1 MLRLAPRFTLTAAA
15 VLLFGLLLADGAVA
29 NKRRRIAGAQPTT
42 TSDDAEL
49 PGGDADLFVDES
61 ELVAEDEVDT
71 EDLVKGTLREH
82 AKDSGDAPPAPFGKS
97 PAQDPA
103 SNPSDEA
110 TMATPAAEP
119 ECVPAP
125 PGALDELCAAGPA
138 KRLDEKVAEKKVD
151 EDRPFGFF
159 QDIFNGVGDE
169 TDNAV
174 GYKIMPFAT
183 MIGGGHYEMIHLRPN
198 DPTDQREGR
207 FTTLAMSRMGVLAT
221 VGKFVTLESELEMN
235 AGPYGTSVWEGQ
247 AAIQV
252 RNQLI
257 RLTFDDLL
265 YADKLVIEAGRIT
278 DPTSLNFFS
287 MQAANLLLSDPMAR
301 TPILHAGFNRGN
313 GVQVRYTLFDQLT
326 LGFNVNAGNPTSTTS
341 TLQVGGTFPPFSRF
355 YEVPQAAVGRDARG
369 FPAPSF
375 HVMLASP
382 SIRYEWRFI
391 KAQASAQFISA
402 NTNTNSTKDENIL
415 GLNLRAGA
423 ELQAFDDLFWD
434 NRLAFFA
441 NMSRIGNGVV
451 ASDDLARLQPGFYEA
466 YTGTA
471 GFDLELY
478 GRSGIG
484 FEAALV
490 RESEPGSTPKM
501 ELFANLGATWW
512 FTNTTSLSG
521 RVAVNQS
528 CVDLDCSTDGRTG
541 FYVTLRTIL
550 GASPKTQP

>member
-1 MLRLAPRFTLTAAA
+1 MLRLTSRTTLQAAA
-15 VLLFGLLLADGAVA
+15 LLLVGLLIADGAVA
-29 NKRRRIAGAQPTT
+29 KKRRRIAGADHQTA
-42 TSDDAEL
+42 DAEL
-49 PGGDADLFVDES
+49 PSSDADLFVDES
-61 ELVAEDEVDT
+61 ELTVEDEAPSA
-71 EDLVKGTLREH
+71 EEMVKGTLREH
-82 AKDSGDAPPAPFGKS
+82 AEQGGDAPPAPFGKS
-97 PAQDPA
+97 ATQDPA
-103 SNPSDEA
+103 SAPTDIEA
-110 TMATPAAEP
+110 PPAGAVVATP

-125 PGALDELCAAGPA
+125 PKTLEETCAEPH
-138 KRLDEKVAEKKVD
+138 KRLDEKAAEKQEE

-159 QDIFNGVGDE
+159 QDIFNGVGDD
-169 TDNAV
+169 TDNANN
-174 GYKIMPFAT
+174 YKIMPFAT
-183 MIGGGHYEMIHLRPN
+183 MIGGGHYDMIHPRPN
-198 DPTDQREGR
+198 DPNDQREGR
-207 FTTLAMSRMGVLAT
+207 FTTVAMSRMGAIAK
-221 VGKFVTLESELEMN
+221 VGKFVTIESEMEMN

-257 RLTFDDLL
+257 RLTFDDVM
-265 YADKLVIEAGRIT
+265 YADRLIVEAGRIT

-287 MQAANLLLSDPMAR
+287 MQAANLLLSDPIAR

-326 LGFNVNAGNPTSTTS
+326 LGFNVNAGNPTSTTG
-341 TLQVGGTFPPFSRF
+341 TVQVGGTFPPFSRF

-391 KAQASAQFISA
+391 KAQASAQFIGA

-451 ASDDLARLQPGFYEA
+451 NTDDLATLQPGFYEA

-478 GRSGIG
+478 GKKRHRLRGPRSYARASR
-484 FEAALV
+484 AAP
-490 RESEPGSTPKM
+490 RRWSSSPTSAPRGGSPTPPRSRAAWPSTSRASTSTAPPM
-501 ELFANLGATWW
+501 AAPA
-512 FTNTTSLSG
+512 FT
-521 RVAVNQS
+521 
-528 CVDLDCSTDGRTG
+528 
-541 FYVTLRTIL
+541 
-550 GASPKTQP
+550 